1 MPHVDA
7 FVWFFF
13 ESAAA
18 LGSVVG
24 LALFVLLVY
33 WRRTGRGR
41 PLLIAL
47 GAGAF
52 LLLVQALVV
61 TQREH
66 AVRWLDR
73 IQVDLV
79 RSRSDAL
86 AAALAPDFE
95 TDQPRGAALNREA
108 FLDYV
113 QRFQQRLAVR
123 WLERAD
129 LRLHDRAGD
138 RFVVSAA
145 YVAEVV
151 GEQLGGAF
159 RSRWSLTFAR
169 TPAGWMILHLHAED
183 IEGVPVPSWDDL
195 TAR

>member
-1 MPHVDA
+1 MDA
-7 FVWFFF
+7 LVWFFF

-33 WRRTGRGR
+33 WRRTGRVR

-47 GAGAF
+47 GVGAS
-52 LLLVQALVV
+52 LLLMQALVV

-66 AVRWLDR
+66 AVRVLDR
-73 IQVDLV
+73 IQADLV

-86 AAALAPDFE
+86 VAALAPDFE
-95 TDQPRGAALNREA
+95 TDQPRGPALNRKG

-129 LRLHDRAGD
+129 LCLHDRAGD

-145 YVAEVV
+145 YVAEVA
-151 GEQLGGAF
+151 GEQFGGAF
-159 RSRWSLTFAR
+159 RSRWSLTFVR

-195 TAR
+195 AGR